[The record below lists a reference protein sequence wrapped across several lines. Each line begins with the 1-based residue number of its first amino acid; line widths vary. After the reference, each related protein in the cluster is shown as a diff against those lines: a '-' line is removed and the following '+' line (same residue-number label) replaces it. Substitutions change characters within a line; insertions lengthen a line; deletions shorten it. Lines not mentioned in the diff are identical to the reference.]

1 MNIVFG
7 QADLSDIDE
16 LIRMRIAY
24 MIDDF
29 GSISAAEREG
39 GEKQLLKND
48 SHWKIFAQNIEL
60 LFEKYESVDIKKM
73 GFPAYWKE
81 LLEMQ

>member
-29 GSISAAEREG
+29 GKHSNMSA
-39 GEKQLLKND
+39 
-48 SHWKIFAQNIEL
+48 
-60 LFEKYESVDIKKM
+60 
-73 GFPAYWKE
+73 
-81 LLEMQ
+81 